1 MNTRTIAAL
10 VAAFTFAGSTLNA
23 NAASC
28 TTTRPDVKLQSITV
42 TRLNKTQAYVVV
54 ELMNIG
60 QAQPPLGSGIG
71 PQSVYLYQSSRWLG
85 GTDIPS
91 LAAGDM
97 YRADFIVPLPIGP
110 APYTAFYV
118 PEPDSAALLDCDGS
132 NNSLSSPLR

>member
-10 VAAFTFAGSTLNA
+10 VAAFTFAGSALNT

-28 TTTRPDVKLQSITV
+28 TTTRPDVKLQNVTV
-42 TRLNKTQAYVVV
+42 TQLNKTQAYVAVKI
-54 ELMNIG
+54 MNIG
-60 QAQPPLGSGIG
+60 QAQPKLGPSIG
-71 PQSVYLYQSSRWLG
+71 PQSVYLYQGSRWLG

-91 LAAGDM
+91 LAAGGM

-118 PEPDSAALLDCDGS
+118 PEPDSAALLDCDSS
-132 NNSLSSPLR
+132 NNSLSSSLW